1 VNSLIDVFTGGV
13 QPPWAILDE
22 VTPLQR
28 YIAEEIATDHV
39 DGLLS
44 RREAIRRLGLLGV
57 TAASATALIA
67 ACSNDR
73 ANAPTSTSGSATTAG
88 SAGTS
93 VAPTSAAAAGPAPG
107 MATALATTDITWA
120 GPNGELR
127 GAWAE
132 AVDPKGAV
140 LVIHENKGLNDWVRT
155 VAGRLAGIGYSALA
169 IDLLSEEGGTA
180 TFTDPAQAT
189 AALGKIDPQR
199 FVADLKS
206 GVDEVGRRTPG
217 KKLAVL
223 GFCFGGGL
231 TWQLLAASKDEAPQ
245 LAAAVPFYGP
255 LPDDADFAGSKAAVL
270 GFYGALDSRVTSTEG
285 AAKAALDKAG
295 LVNQL
300 IIEPD
305 ADHAFFNDSGPRYNP
320 AAAADAWQHVQDW
333 FGKYLV

>member
-1 VNSLIDVFTGGV
+1 VNTFIDLFTG
-13 QPPWAILDE
+13 AIQADWVILE
-22 VTPLQR
+22 KVTPLQR

-44 RREAIRRLGLLGV
+44 RREAMRRLALLGV

-67 ACSNDR
+67 ACGNDR
-73 ANAPTSTSGSATTAG
+73 SNAPTSTSAAATTAG
-88 SAGTS
+88 SAGSS
-93 VAPTSAAAAGPAPG
+93 VTPTSAAAAGPAPG

-120 GPNGELR
+120 GPNGQLK

-132 AVDPKGAV
+132 AASPKGAV
-140 LVIHENKGLNDWVRT
+140 LVIHENKGLTDWVRT

-206 GVDEVGRRTPG
+206 GVDEVGRRAPG
-217 KKLAVL
+217 KKLAVM

-231 TWQLLAASKDEAPQ
+231 TWQLLAAGEPQ
-245 LAAAVPFYGP
+245 LAVAVPFYGP
-255 LPDDADFAGSKAAVL
+255 LPDNPDFSGSKAAVL
-270 GFYGALDSRVTSTEG
+270 GFYGALDNRVTSTEG

-295 LVNQL
+295 LVNDL
-300 IIEPD
+300 IVEPD
-305 ADHAFFNDSGPRYNP
+305 ADHAFFNDGGPRYNP
-320 AAAADAWQHVQDW
+320 TASADAWQHVQDW
-333 FGKYLV
+333 FAKYLV